1 MDKSGFKGVK
11 FENRMIVAYAVFFAI
26 LINSYKLMLM
36 RIGMGESLF
45 GQMNQD
51 TLLTWY
57 LVLEF
62 LGIAISLMIC
72 ANAYYSFLQM
82 RRIRL
87 VYVYSGFLSMAVMD
101 FFHVVSYAGSTGL
114 FENSSPYSSITYW
127 IFGKLLFF
135 IFMAITSFLPLKRK
149 STKKIYVLNS
159 ALLAMLIAVFF
170 LIHSGAAVVDSRS
183 RFVFVGIIIIAIQI
197 ITAYNFTKTGVKL
210 KNWFFIIFAFGILM
224 FFFNEVIFVVR
235 GQNYGVVSI
244 YANIIKIIALLFM
257 FKALFS
263 YNINSPWVQ
272 MMEAQE
278 RIKKYASDLENVID
292 KKTQKINEAN
302 KNIMKEIKYARD
314 IQQSLLPKRD
324 LIIRDTR
331 FVSRYMPC
339 ENLSGDYFDIFKV
352 DDENVGMYILD
363 VSGHGVSAALMTM
376 FCINTVKS
384 TERLINRYRGLKP
397 HRNLTHFYESFNK
410 MSFPPAMHMV
420 IFFATYNF
428 KSKVLT
434 YSSGGMNCF
443 PILIKKEGG
452 HAFLDKSKGFP
463 ICQCSDFYTP
473 EYYSSSINLHKGDR
487 IVFYTDGLVDQKKNG
502 VFGQDDLI
510 DLMESNRHKDLETV
524 DRYIA
529 EKMEENGGRFEDDIT
544 YFIMEII

>member
-1 MDKSGFKGVK
+1 MEKSGLKGVK
-11 FENRMIVAYAVFFAI
+11 FEIRIVVAYAVFFTI
-26 LINSYKLMLM
+26 LISSYKLMLM

-51 TLLTWY
+51 ILLTWY
-57 LVLEF
+57 LVLEVF
-62 LGIAISLMIC
+62 GIAISLMIC
-72 ANAYYSFLQM
+72 ANCYYSLLQM
-82 RRIRL
+82 RRMRL
-87 VYVYSGFLSMAVMD
+87 AYAYAGFFSMAVMD
-101 FFHVVSYAGSTGL
+101 FFHVISYAGSTGL
-114 FENSSPYSSITYW
+114 FENSSPYASITYW
-127 IFGKLLFF
+127 ILGKIIFF
-135 IFMAITSFLPLKRK
+135 TFIAFTSFVPLKRK
-149 STKKIYVLNS
+149 FTKKISLVNTT
-159 ALLAMLIAVFF
+159 LLLML
-170 LIHSGAAVVDSRS
+170 AVVFLLIYSGTVLVDARS
-183 RFVFVGIIIIAIQI
+183 RFVFAGIIIIAIQM
-197 ITAYNFTKTGVKL
+197 TSAYNFTKTGIKT
-210 KNWFFIIFAFGILM
+210 KNWYFVIFAFGILM
-224 FFFNEVIFVVR
+224 FLFNEVIFVIR

-244 YANIIKIIALLFM
+244 YANIIRIMALLFM

-263 YNINSPWVQ
+263 YNINSPWIQ

-302 KNIMKEIKYARD
+302 KNIMKEINYARE
-314 IQQSLLPKRD
+314 IQQSLLPKND
-324 LIIRDTR
+324 LIIKDTR

-397 HRNLTHFYESFNK
+397 HRNLIHFYESFNK

-428 KSKVLT
+428 KNKVLT

-443 PILIKKEGG
+443 PILIKQEGG

-463 ICQCSDFYTP
+463 ICQCSEFYTP

-487 IVFYTDGLVDQKKNG
+487 VVFYTDGLVDQKKNG
-502 VFGQDDLI
+502 VFGQEDLI
-510 DLMESNRHKDLETV
+510 ELMESNRERDLETV

-529 EKMEENGGRFEDDIT
+529 ERMEENGGRFEDDIT

>member
-1 MDKSGFKGVK
+1 MEKSGLKGVK
-11 FENRMIVAYAVFFAI
+11 FEIRIVVAYAVFFTI
-26 LINSYKLMLM
+26 LISSYKLMLM

-51 TLLTWY
+51 ILLTWY
-57 LVLEF
+57 LVLEVF
-62 LGIAISLMIC
+62 GIAISLMIC
-72 ANAYYSFLQM
+72 ANCYYSLLQM
-82 RRIRL
+82 RRMRL
-87 VYVYSGFLSMAVMD
+87 AYAYAGFFSMAVMD
-101 FFHVVSYAGSTGL
+101 FFHVISYAGSTGL
-114 FENSSPYSSITYW
+114 FENSSPYASITYW
-127 IFGKLLFF
+127 ILGKIIFF
-135 IFMAITSFLPLKRK
+135 TFIAFTSFVPLKRK
-149 STKKIYVLNS
+149 FTKKISLVNTT
-159 ALLAMLIAVFF
+159 LLLML
-170 LIHSGAAVVDSRS
+170 AVVFLLIYSGTVLVDARS
-183 RFVFVGIIIIAIQI
+183 RFVFAGIIIIAIQM
-197 ITAYNFTKTGVKL
+197 TSAYNFTKTGIKT
-210 KNWFFIIFAFGILM
+210 KNWYFVIFAFGILM
-224 FFFNEVIFVVR
+224 FLFNEVIFVIR

-244 YANIIKIIALLFM
+244 YANIIKIMALLFM

-263 YNINSPWVQ
+263 YNINSPWIQ

-302 KNIMKEIKYARD
+302 KNIMKEINYARE
-314 IQQSLLPKRD
+314 IQQSLLPKND
-324 LIIRDTR
+324 LIIKDTR

-397 HRNLTHFYESFNK
+397 HRNLIHFYESFNK

-428 KSKVLT
+428 KNKVLT

-443 PILIKKEGG
+443 PILIKQEGG

-463 ICQCSDFYTP
+463 ICQCSEFYTP

-487 IVFYTDGLVDQKKNG
+487 VVFYTDGLVDQKKNG
-502 VFGQDDLI
+502 VFGQEDLI
-510 DLMESNRHKDLETV
+510 ELMESNRERDLETV

-529 EKMEENGGRFEDDIT
+529 ERMEENGGRFEDDIT

>member
-1 MDKSGFKGVK
+1 
-11 FENRMIVAYAVFFAI
+11 
-26 LINSYKLMLM
+26 
-36 RIGMGESLF
+36 
-45 GQMNQD
+45 
-51 TLLTWY
+51 
-57 LVLEF
+57 
-62 LGIAISLMIC
+62 MIC
-72 ANAYYSFLQM
+72 ANAYYSLLQM
-82 RRIRL
+82 KRMRL
-87 VYVYSGFLSMAVMD
+87 VYIYLGFFSIAVMD
-101 FFHVVSYAGSTGL
+101 FIHVISYAGTTGL
-114 FENSSPYSSITYW
+114 FEKSSPYVSITYW
-127 IFGKLLFF
+127 ILGKLIFF
-135 IFMAITSFLPLKRK
+135 IFMAIASFIPLKRK
-149 STKKIYVLNS
+149 FANKISVVNI
-159 ALLAMLIAVFF
+159 ALIAMLGIIVFLVRSGTV
-170 LIHSGAAVVDSRS
+170 LIDARAK
-183 RFVFVGIIIIAIQI
+183 FVFVGVLIIIIQI
-197 ITAYNFTKTGVKL
+197 IAAYNFTQTGIKI
-210 KNWFFIIFAFGILM
+210 KNWYFIIFAFGILM
-224 FFFNEVIFVVR
+224 LFFNEVIFVIR

-244 YANIIKIIALLFM
+244 YANSIKIMALLFM

-263 YNINSPWVQ
+263 YNINSPWIQ

-302 KNIMKEIKYARD
+302 RNIMKEINYARD

-324 LIIRDTR
+324 LIIKDAR

-352 DDENVGMYILD
+352 DEENTGMYILD

-397 HRNLTHFYESFNK
+397 HRNLNHFYESFNK
-410 MSFPPAMHMV
+410 MSFPPTMHMV

-452 HAFLDKSKGFP
+452 YTFLDKSKGFP

-473 EYYSSSINLHKGDR
+473 EYYSSSINLHPGDR
-487 IVFYTDGLVDQKKNG
+487 IAFYTDGLVDQKKNG

-510 DLMESNRHKDLETV
+510 DLMEANRHRDLETV
-524 DRYIA
+524 DRLIA
-529 EKMEENGGRFEDDIT
+529 ERMEENGGKFEDDIT

>member
-1 MDKSGFKGVK
+1 MDESGWKGVK

-26 LINSYKLMLM
+26 LISSYKLMLM

-51 TLLTWY
+51 ILLTWY

-82 RRIRL
+82 KRIRL

-114 FENSSPYSSITYW
+114 FENSSPYASITYW
-127 IFGKLLFF
+127 IMGKLIFF
-135 IFMAITSFLPLKRK
+135 IFMAVTSVLSIKRK
-149 STKKIYVLNS
+149 FAKRISIANI
-159 ALLAMLIAVFF
+159 ALIAMFCALF
-170 LIHSGAAVVDSRS
+170 LLIHTSTVIIDSRS
-183 RFVFVGIIIIAIQI
+183 KFVFVGVLIIAVQI
-197 ITAYNFTKTGVKL
+197 IAAYNFTKTGIKI
-210 KNWFFIIFAFGILM
+210 KNWYFIIFAFGILM
-224 FFFNEVIFVVR
+224 FLFNEVIFVIR

-244 YANIIKIIALLFM
+244 YANIVKIMGLLFM

-263 YNINSPWVQ
+263 YNINSPWIQ

-302 KNIMKEIKYARD
+302 KNIMKEIKYARE
-314 IQQSLLPKRD
+314 IQQSLLPQND
-324 LIIRDTR
+324 LIIKDTR

-352 DDENVGMYILD
+352 DEENVGMYILD

-463 ICQCSDFYTP
+463 ICQCSEFYTP

-487 IVFYTDGLVDQKKNG
+487 VVFYTDGLVDQKKNG
-502 VFGQDDLI
+502 VFGQENLI
-510 DLMESNRHKDLETV
+510 ELMESNRNMDIEIV

-529 EKMEENGGRFEDDIT
+529 ERMEENGGKFEDDIT